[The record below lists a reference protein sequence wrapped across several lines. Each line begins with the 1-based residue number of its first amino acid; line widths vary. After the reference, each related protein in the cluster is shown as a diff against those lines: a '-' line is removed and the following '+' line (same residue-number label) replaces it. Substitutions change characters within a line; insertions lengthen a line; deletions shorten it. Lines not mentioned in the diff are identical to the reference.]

1 MIRLK
6 KKKKN
11 KNRKSVVSLDYS
23 LSNKGRSLEVR
34 NISQTEQNLLYKSI
48 EMEEAKSFPKKMG

>member
-6 KKKKN
+6 KKK

-23 LSNKGRSLEVR
+23 LSNQGRSLEVR
-34 NISQTEQNLLYKSI
+34 NISQTEQSLLYRSI
-48 EMEEAKSFPKKMG
+48 EMEEAKSFPEKMG